1 MDLFAAPVSP
11 LLSQIPTVCLM
22 HASSY
27 LPVRDLT
34 RLLTT
39 NLATLKKLD
48 NKKGEKQSLADLVLK
63 EELTKALGYHG
74 QFKSNMLEDAKEILG
89 DFAGILFTI
98 RFCKFQG
105 LWSWPKVV
113 RGGVMTCF
121 WDSKHFKLSA
131 AVMEPQ
137 IGLRTELGTYMDGVT
152 GFSSWGVRC

>member
-63 EELTKALGYHG
+63 EEE
-74 QFKSNMLEDAKEILG
+74 Q
-89 DFAGILFTI
+89 
-98 RFCKFQG
+98 
-105 LWSWPKVV
+105 KVN
-113 RGGVMTCF
+113 
-121 WDSKHFKLSA
+121 
-131 AVMEPQ
+131 
-137 IGLRTELGTYMDGVT
+137 
-152 GFSSWGVRC
+152 